1 MRDMKNAPPMKEKPR
16 LKRAAV
22 KDRME
27 EPKMTKRFVSVM
39 LAVLTMMLCVFVPAA
54 LAGEEG
60 PNAHAGYYYVK
71 TGNGK
76 GLNVRDNPNGKVV
89 GSLKYG
95 TRVYVD
101 AFSDSEWAL
110 ITYRYD
116 NGHGKG
122 DYAAYVSTRFLV
134 RDNPGKY
141 RSAFSAAASPASAEK
156 QVASPYTVVSCP
168 VRASGW
174 VNLRMAPSTDAK
186 VLEKCYSGKTLTVLA
201 EMKGWFRV
209 QDPANGMIGYISS
222 RYVSRV

>member
-1 MRDMKNAPPMKEKPR
+1 M
-16 LKRAAV
+16 
-22 KDRME
+22 
-27 EPKMTKRFVSVM
+27 KRFVSMMLVVFTLM
-39 LAVLTMMLCVFVPAA
+39 LAACVPAA

-101 AFSDSEWAL
+101 AFSSSEWAL

-134 RDNPGKY
+134 RNDPGKFQGSS
-141 RSAFSAAASPASAEK
+141 SAKSANSAARTEK
-156 QVASPYTVVSCP
+156 QVASPYTIVSRP
-168 VRASGW
+168 VRTAGGW
-174 VNLRMAPSTDAK
+174 VNLRRTPSTDAK
-186 VLEKCYSGKTLTVLA
+186 VLEKCYAGKQLTVLA
-201 EMKGWFRV
+201 ELDGWFKV
-209 QDPANGMIGYISS
+209 EDIPTGIIGYISS
-222 RYVSRV
+222 KYVSRL

>member
-1 MRDMKNAPPMKEKPR
+1 M
-16 LKRAAV
+16 
-22 KDRME
+22 
-27 EPKMTKRFVSVM
+27 KRFVSMTLVVFTLM
-39 LAVLTMMLCVFVPAA
+39 LAVFVPVAM
-54 LAGEEG
+54 AGEEG

-101 AFSDSEWAL
+101 AFSSSEWAL

-134 RDNPGKY
+134 RNDPGKY
-141 RSAFSAAASPASAEK
+141 QGSSSAKSAAAPTEK
-156 QVASPYTVVSCP
+156 QVASPYTVVSRP
-168 VRASGW
+168 ARTAGGW
-174 VNLRMAPSTDAK
+174 VNLRRTPSTDAK
-186 VLEKCYSGKTLTVLA
+186 VLIKCPQGKTLTVLA
-201 EMKGWFRV
+201 ELDGWFKV
-209 QDPANGMIGYISS
+209 EDLPTGIIGYISS
-222 RYVSRV
+222 KYVSRL

>member
-1 MRDMKNAPPMKEKPR
+1 M
-16 LKRAAV
+16 
-22 KDRME
+22 
-27 EPKMTKRFVSVM
+27 KRFGSMMLVALTLM
-39 LAVLTMMLCVFVPAA
+39 LAAFVPAA
-54 LAGEEG
+54 MAGEEG

-110 ITYRYD
+110 ITCRYD

-134 RDNPGKY
+134 RNDPGKY
-141 RSAFSAAASPASAEK
+141 QGASSSGSAADVSRTAM
-156 QVASPYTVVSCP
+156 QVPSPYTVTARP
-168 VRASGW
+168 DRASGW
-174 VNLRMAPSTDAK
+174 VNLRKAPSTDAK
-186 VLEKCYSGKTLTVLA
+186 VLAKCYMGKTLTVLA
-201 EMKGWFRV
+201 ELRGWYQV
-209 QDPANGMIGYISS
+209 QDPATGVIGYISS
-222 RYVSRV
+222 RYVTRL

>member
-1 MRDMKNAPPMKEKPR
+1 MM
-16 LKRAAV
+16 LV
-22 KDRME
+22 VL
-27 EPKMTKRFVSVM
+27 TLM
-39 LAVLTMMLCVFVPAA
+39 LAVFVPAAA

-116 NGHGKG
+116 NGHGKN

-134 RDNPGKY
+134 RSNPGKFQG
-141 RSAFSAAASPASAEK
+141 SSSSSAANTVKRTEK
-156 QVASPYTVVSCP
+156 AVSPYTIVSRP
-168 VRASGW
+168 SRAAGW
-174 VNLRMAPSTDAK
+174 VNLRSTPSTEAK
-186 VLEKCYSGKTLTVLA
+186 VLTRCYAGKTLTVVA
-201 EMKGWFRV
+201 EMNGWFKV
-209 QDPANGMIGYISS
+209 VDPANGAIGYISS
-222 RYVSRV
+222 KFVSRA

>member
-1 MRDMKNAPPMKEKPR
+1 M
-16 LKRAAV
+16 
-22 KDRME
+22 
-27 EPKMTKRFVSVM
+27 
-39 LAVLTMMLCVFVPAA
+39 
-54 LAGEEG
+54 AGEEG

-101 AFSDSEWAL
+101 AFSSSEWAL

-134 RDNPGKY
+134 RNNPGKY
-141 RSAFSAAASPASAEK
+141 QGSSSSGSAAAPTEK
-156 QVASPYTVVSCP
+156 QVASPYTIVSRP
-168 VRASGW
+168 VRSTGW
-174 VNLRMAPSTDAK
+174 VNLRRTPSTDAK
-186 VLEKCYSGKTLTVLA
+186 VLIKCPQGKTLTVLA
-201 EMKGWFRV
+201 ELDGWFKV
-209 QDPANGMIGYISS
+209 EDLPTGIIGYISS
-222 RYVSRV
+222 KYVSRL

>member
-1 MRDMKNAPPMKEKPR
+1 M
-16 LKRAAV
+16 
-22 KDRME
+22 
-27 EPKMTKRFVSVM
+27 KRFVSMTLVVFTLM
-39 LAVLTMMLCVFVPAA
+39 LAVFVPVAM
-54 LAGEEG
+54 AGEEG

-101 AFSDSEWAL
+101 AFSSSEWAL

-134 RDNPGKY
+134 RNNPGKFQGSSSA
-141 RSAFSAAASPASAEK
+141 RSGAALTEK
-156 QVASPYTVVSCP
+156 QVASPYTIVSRP
-168 VRASGW
+168 VRSTGW
-174 VNLRMAPSTDAK
+174 VNLRRTPSTDAK
-186 VLEKCYSGKTLTVLA
+186 VLIKCPQGKTLTVLA
-201 EMKGWFRV
+201 ELDGWFKV
-209 QDPANGMIGYISS
+209 EDLPTGIIGYISS
-222 RYVSRV
+222 KYVSRL

>member
-1 MRDMKNAPPMKEKPR
+1 M
-16 LKRAAV
+16 
-22 KDRME
+22 
-27 EPKMTKRFVSVM
+27 KRFVSMTLVVLTLM
-39 LAVLTMMLCVFVPAA
+39 LAVFVPMAM
-54 LAGEEG
+54 AGEEG

-101 AFSDSEWAL
+101 AFSSSEWAL

-134 RDNPGKY
+134 RNNPGKY
-141 RSAFSAAASPASAEK
+141 QGSSSSGSAAAPTEK
-156 QVASPYTVVSCP
+156 QVASPYTIVSRP
-168 VRASGW
+168 VRSTGW
-174 VNLRMAPSTDAK
+174 VNLRRTPSTDAK
-186 VLEKCYSGKTLTVLA
+186 VLIKCPQGKTLTVLA
-201 EMKGWFRV
+201 ELDGWFKV
-209 QDPANGMIGYISS
+209 EDLPTGIIGYISS
-222 RYVSRV
+222 KYVSRL

>member
-1 MRDMKNAPPMKEKPR
+1 MM
-16 LKRAAV
+16 
-22 KDRME
+22 
-27 EPKMTKRFVSVM
+27 KRFVSMM
-39 LAVLTMMLCVFVPAA
+39 LVVLTLMLTVFVPAA

-116 NGHGKG
+116 NGYGKN

-134 RDNPGKY
+134 LNNPGKFQGASSSD
-141 RSAFSAAASPASAEK
+141 SANNVKRTEK
-156 QVASPYTVVSCP
+156 TVASPYTIVSCP
-168 VRASGW
+168 SHPATGW
-174 VNLRMAPSTDAK
+174 VNLRKIPSTDAR
-186 VLEKCYSGKTLTVLA
+186 VLTKCYSGKMLTVLA
-201 EMKGWFRV
+201 ELDGWFKV
-209 QDPANGMIGYISS
+209 EDPATGLVGYISS

>member
-1 MRDMKNAPPMKEKPR
+1 
-16 LKRAAV
+16 
-22 KDRME
+22 
-27 EPKMTKRFVSVM
+27 MTKRFVSIMLVVFSLM
-39 LAVLTMMLCVFVPAA
+39 LAVFVPAA

-76 GLNVRDNPNGKVV
+76 GLNVRDNPNGRVV

-116 NGHGKG
+116 NGHGRG

-134 RDNPGKY
+134 RNNPGKFQG
-141 RSAFSAAASPASAEK
+141 SSAAKSSTNAARTER
-156 QVASPYTVVSCP
+156 QVASPYTIVSRP
-168 VRASGW
+168 VRTAGGW
-174 VNLRMAPSTDAK
+174 VNLRRTPSMNAK
-186 VLEKCYSGKTLTVLA
+186 VLEKCFAGKQLTVLA
-201 EMKGWFRV
+201 ELNGWFKV
-209 QDPANGMIGYISS
+209 QDPVNGTIGYISS
-222 RYVSRV
+222 KFVSRV

>member
-1 MRDMKNAPPMKEKPR
+1 
-16 LKRAAV
+16 
-22 KDRME
+22 
-27 EPKMTKRFVSVM
+27 MTKRFVSII
-39 LAVLTMMLCVFVPAA
+39 LAVLTMMLAVCVPAA

-116 NGHGKG
+116 NGHGKN

-134 RDNPGKY
+134 KNNPGKY
-141 RSAFSAAASPASAEK
+141 QGSSSAKSAGSAARTEK
-156 QVASPYTVVSCP
+156 QVANPYTIVSRP
-168 VRASGW
+168 VRTAGGW
-174 VNLRMAPSTDAK
+174 VNLRRTPSMDAK
-186 VLEKCYSGKTLTVLA
+186 VLEKCFAGKTLTVLA
-201 EMKGWFRV
+201 ELNGWFKV
-209 QDPANGMIGYISS
+209 QDPANGTIGYISS
-222 RYVSRV
+222 KYVSRL

>member
-1 MRDMKNAPPMKEKPR
+1 M
-16 LKRAAV
+16 
-22 KDRME
+22 
-27 EPKMTKRFVSVM
+27 KRFVSMMLVVFTLM
-39 LAVLTMMLCVFVPAA
+39 LAACVPAA

-101 AFSDSEWAL
+101 AFSSSEWAL

-134 RDNPGKY
+134 RNDPGKFQGSS
-141 RSAFSAAASPASAEK
+141 SAKSANSAARTEK
-156 QVASPYTVVSCP
+156 QVASPYTIVSRP
-168 VRASGW
+168 VRSTGW
-174 VNLRMAPSTDAK
+174 VNLRRAPSTEAK
-186 VLEKCYSGKTLTVLA
+186 ILIRCPQGKTLTVLA
-201 EMKGWFRV
+201 ELDGWFKV
-209 QDPANGMIGYISS
+209 EDIPTGIIGYISS
-222 RYVSRV
+222 KYVSRL

>member
-1 MRDMKNAPPMKEKPR
+1 M
-16 LKRAAV
+16 
-22 KDRME
+22 
-27 EPKMTKRFVSVM
+27 KRFVSMTLVVLTLM
-39 LAVLTMMLCVFVPAA
+39 LAVFVPMAM
-54 LAGEEG
+54 AGEEG

-101 AFSDSEWAL
+101 AFSSSEWAL

-134 RDNPGKY
+134 RNNPGKFQGSSSA
-141 RSAFSAAASPASAEK
+141 RSGATLTEK
-156 QVASPYTVVSCP
+156 QVASPYTIVSRP
-168 VRASGW
+168 VRSTGW
-174 VNLRMAPSTDAK
+174 VNLRRTPSTDAK
-186 VLEKCYSGKTLTVLA
+186 VLIKCPQGKTLTVLA
-201 EMKGWFRV
+201 ELDGWFKV
-209 QDPANGMIGYISS
+209 EDLPTEIIGYISS
-222 RYVSRV
+222 KYVSRL

>member
-1 MRDMKNAPPMKEKPR
+1 M
-16 LKRAAV
+16 
-22 KDRME
+22 
-27 EPKMTKRFVSVM
+27 KRFVSMMLVALTLM
-39 LAVLTMMLCVFVPAA
+39 LAAFVPAA
-54 LAGEEG
+54 MAGEEG

-101 AFSDSEWAL
+101 AFSSSEWAL

-134 RDNPGKY
+134 RNNPGKY
-141 RSAFSAAASPASAEK
+141 QGASSSKSAAGVSGTEIA
-156 QVASPYTVVSCP
+156 VASPYTVVSRP
-168 VRASGW
+168 DRASGW
-174 VNLRMAPSTDAK
+174 VNLRKAPSTDAK
-186 VLEKCYSGKTLTVLA
+186 VLAKCYMGKTLTVLA
-201 EMKGWFRV
+201 ELRGWYQV
-209 QDPANGMIGYISS
+209 QDPATGVIGYISS
-222 RYVSRV
+222 RYVTRL

>member
-1 MRDMKNAPPMKEKPR
+1 M
-16 LKRAAV
+16 
-22 KDRME
+22 
-27 EPKMTKRFVSVM
+27 KRFVSMMLVALTLM
-39 LAVLTMMLCVFVPAA
+39 LAAFVPAA
-54 LAGEEG
+54 MAGEEG

-134 RDNPGKY
+134 RTDPGQY
-141 RSAFSAAASPASAEK
+141 QGASSSGSAADVSRTAK
-156 QVASPYTVVSCP
+156 QVPSPYTVTARP
-168 VRASGW
+168 DRASGW
-174 VNLRMAPSTDAK
+174 VNLRKAPSTDAK
-186 VLEKCYSGKTLTVLA
+186 VLAKCYMGKTLTVLA
-201 EMKGWFRV
+201 ELRGWFKV
-209 QDPANGMIGYISS
+209 QDPATGTIGYISS
-222 RYVSRV
+222 RYVSRL

>member
-1 MRDMKNAPPMKEKPR
+1 M
-16 LKRAAV
+16 
-22 KDRME
+22 
-27 EPKMTKRFVSVM
+27 KRFVSMMLVVFTLM
-39 LAVLTMMLCVFVPAA
+39 LAACVPAA

-101 AFSDSEWAL
+101 AFSSSEWAL

-134 RDNPGKY
+134 RNDPGKFQGSS
-141 RSAFSAAASPASAEK
+141 SAKSANSAARTEK
-156 QVASPYTVVSCP
+156 QVASPYTIVSRP
-168 VRASGW
+168 VRTAGGW
-174 VNLRMAPSTDAK
+174 VNLRRTPSTDAK
-186 VLEKCYSGKTLTVLA
+186 VLEKCYAGKQLTVLA
-201 EMKGWFRV
+201 ELDGWFKV
-209 QDPANGMIGYISS
+209 EDIPTGIIGYISS
-222 RYVSRV
+222 KFVSRL

>member
-1 MRDMKNAPPMKEKPR
+1 
-16 LKRAAV
+16 
-22 KDRME
+22 
-27 EPKMTKRFVSVM
+27 MTKRFVS
-39 LAVLTMMLCVFVPAA
+39 MMLVVFTLMLTVFVPAA

-89 GSLKYG
+89 GNLKYG

-116 NGHGKG
+116 NGHGKN

-134 RDNPGKY
+134 RNNPGKFQGTSSSK
-141 RSAFSAAASPASAEK
+141 SANDVKRTEK
-156 QVASPYTVVSCP
+156 TVAPYTIVSRP
-168 VRASGW
+168 VHATGW
-174 VNLRMAPSTDAK
+174 VNLRKIPSTDAR
-186 VLEKCYSGKTLTVLA
+186 VLTKCYSGKMLTVLA
-201 EMKGWFRV
+201 ELDGWFKV
-209 QDPANGMIGYISS
+209 EDPATGLVGYISS

>member
-1 MRDMKNAPPMKEKPR
+1 M
-16 LKRAAV
+16 
-22 KDRME
+22 
-27 EPKMTKRFVSVM
+27 KRFVSMTLVVLTLM
-39 LAVLTMMLCVFVPAA
+39 LAVFVPMAM
-54 LAGEEG
+54 AGEEG

-101 AFSDSEWAL
+101 AFSSSEWAL

-134 RDNPGKY
+134 RNNPGKY
-141 RSAFSAAASPASAEK
+141 QGSSSARSGAALTEK
-156 QVASPYTVVSCP
+156 QVASPYTIVSRP
-168 VRASGW
+168 VRTAGGW
-174 VNLRMAPSTDAK
+174 VNLRRTPSTDAK
-186 VLEKCYSGKTLTVLA
+186 VLEKCFAGKTLTVLA
-201 EMKGWFRV
+201 ELDGWFKV
-209 QDPANGMIGYISS
+209 EDLPTGIIGYISS
-222 RYVSRV
+222 KYVSRL

>member
-1 MRDMKNAPPMKEKPR
+1 
-16 LKRAAV
+16 
-22 KDRME
+22 
-27 EPKMTKRFVSVM
+27 MTKRFVSIIVAVLTLM
-39 LAVLTMMLCVFVPAA
+39 LAVCVPAA

-76 GLNVRDNPNGKVV
+76 GLNVRDNPNGKIV

-116 NGHGKG
+116 NGYGKN

-134 RDNPGKY
+134 KNDPGKY
-141 RSAFSAAASPASAEK
+141 RGASSAKSASEVLRTEK
-156 QVASPYTVVSCP
+156 QVANPYTIVSRP
-168 VRASGW
+168 VRSTGW
-174 VNLRMAPSTDAK
+174 VNLRRAPSTDAK
-186 VLEKCYSGKTLTVLA
+186 VLTKCYTGKTLTVLA
-201 EMKGWFRV
+201 ELNGWFKV
-209 QDPANGMIGYISS
+209 EDIPTGIIGYISS
-222 RYVSRV
+222 KYVSRL

>member
-1 MRDMKNAPPMKEKPR
+1 MM
-16 LKRAAV
+16 
-22 KDRME
+22 
-27 EPKMTKRFVSVM
+27 KRFVSMMLVVLTLM
-39 LAVLTMMLCVFVPAA
+39 LAVFVPAAA

-116 NGHGKG
+116 NGHGKN

-134 RDNPGKY
+134 RSNPGKFQG
-141 RSAFSAAASPASAEK
+141 SSSSSAANTVKRTEK
-156 QVASPYTVVSCP
+156 AVSPYTIVSRP
-168 VRASGW
+168 SRAAGW
-174 VNLRMAPSTDAK
+174 VNLRSTPSTEAK
-186 VLEKCYSGKTLTVLA
+186 VLTRCYAGKTLTVVA
-201 EMKGWFRV
+201 EMNGWFKV
-209 QDPANGMIGYISS
+209 VDPANGAIGYISS
-222 RYVSRV
+222 KFVSRA

>member
-1 MRDMKNAPPMKEKPR
+1 MS
-16 LKRAAV
+16 
-22 KDRME
+22 
-27 EPKMTKRFVSVM
+27 KRFVSMMLVVLTLM
-39 LAVLTMMLCVFVPAA
+39 LAVFVPAAA

-116 NGHGKG
+116 NGHGKN

-134 RDNPGKY
+134 RSNPGKFQG
-141 RSAFSAAASPASAEK
+141 SSSSSAANTVKRTEK
-156 QVASPYTVVSCP
+156 AVSPYTIVSRP
-168 VRASGW
+168 SRAAGW
-174 VNLRMAPSTDAK
+174 VNLRSTPSTEAK
-186 VLEKCYSGKTLTVLA
+186 VLTRCYAGKTLTVVA
-201 EMKGWFRV
+201 EMNGWFKV
-209 QDPANGMIGYISS
+209 VDPANGAIGYISS
-222 RYVSRV
+222 KFVSRA

>member
-1 MRDMKNAPPMKEKPR
+1 M
-16 LKRAAV
+16 
-22 KDRME
+22 
-27 EPKMTKRFVSVM
+27 KRFVSMMLVALTLM
-39 LAVLTMMLCVFVPAA
+39 LAAFVPAA
-54 LAGEEG
+54 MAGEEG

-134 RDNPGKY
+134 RNNPGKY
-141 RSAFSAAASPASAEK
+141 QGSSSARSGAALTEK
-156 QVASPYTVVSCP
+156 QVASPYTIVSRP
-168 VRASGW
+168 VRTAGGW
-174 VNLRMAPSTDAK
+174 VNLRRTPSTDAK
-186 VLEKCYSGKTLTVLA
+186 VLEKCFAGKTLTVLA
-201 EMKGWFRV
+201 ELDGWFKV
-209 QDPANGMIGYISS
+209 EDLPTGIIGYISS
-222 RYVSRV
+222 KYVSRL

>member
-1 MRDMKNAPPMKEKPR
+1 
-16 LKRAAV
+16 
-22 KDRME
+22 
-27 EPKMTKRFVSVM
+27 MTKRFVSMMLVVLTLM
-39 LAVLTMMLCVFVPAA
+39 LAVFVPAAA

-116 NGHGKG
+116 NGHGKN

-134 RDNPGKY
+134 RSNPGKFQG
-141 RSAFSAAASPASAEK
+141 SSSSSAANTVKHTEK
-156 QVASPYTVVSCP
+156 AVSPYTIVSRP
-168 VRASGW
+168 SRAAGW
-174 VNLRMAPSTDAK
+174 VNLRSTPSTEAK
-186 VLEKCYSGKTLTVLA
+186 VLTRCYAGKTLTVVA
-201 EMKGWFRV
+201 EMNGWFKV
-209 QDPANGMIGYISS
+209 VDPANGAIGYISS
-222 RYVSRV
+222 KFVSRA

>member
-1 MRDMKNAPPMKEKPR
+1 M
-16 LKRAAV
+16 
-22 KDRME
+22 
-27 EPKMTKRFVSVM
+27 KRFVSMMLVVFTLM
-39 LAVLTMMLCVFVPAA
+39 LAACVPAA

-101 AFSDSEWAL
+101 AFSSSEWAL

-134 RDNPGKY
+134 RNDPGKFQGSS
-141 RSAFSAAASPASAEK
+141 SAKSANSAVRTEK
-156 QVASPYTVVSCP
+156 QVASPYTIVSRP
-168 VRASGW
+168 VRSTGW
-174 VNLRMAPSTDAK
+174 VNLRRAPSTEAK
-186 VLEKCYSGKTLTVLA
+186 ILIRCPQGKTLTVLA
-201 EMKGWFRV
+201 ELDGWFKV
-209 QDPANGMIGYISS
+209 EDIPTGIIGYISS
-222 RYVSRV
+222 KYVSRL

>member
-1 MRDMKNAPPMKEKPR
+1 
-16 LKRAAV
+16 
-22 KDRME
+22 
-27 EPKMTKRFVSVM
+27 M
-39 LAVLTMMLCVFVPAA
+39 LVALTLMLTVFVPAA

-60 PNAHAGYYYVK
+60 PNEHAGYYYVK

-116 NGHGKG
+116 NGHGKN

-134 RDNPGKY
+134 HNNPGKFQG
-141 RSAFSAAASPASAEK
+141 SASTKSVNNIKRTEK
-156 QVASPYTVVSCP
+156 AVAPYTIVSRP
-168 VRASGW
+168 VHTTGW
-174 VNLRMAPSTDAK
+174 VNLRRTPSTDTK
-186 VLEKCYSGKTLTVLA
+186 VLTRCYAGKTLTVLA
-201 EMKGWFRV
+201 ELNNWLKV
-209 QDPANGMIGYISS
+209 QDPATGVIGYISS
-222 RYVSRV
+222 KYVSRA

>member
-1 MRDMKNAPPMKEKPR
+1 MM
-16 LKRAAV
+16 
-22 KDRME
+22 
-27 EPKMTKRFVSVM
+27 KRFVSMMLVVLTLM
-39 LAVLTMMLCVFVPAA
+39 LAVFVPAAA

-116 NGHGKG
+116 NGHGKN

-134 RDNPGKY
+134 RNNPGKFQG
-141 RSAFSAAASPASAEK
+141 SSSSSAANTVKRTEK
-156 QVASPYTVVSCP
+156 AVSPYTIVSRP
-168 VRASGW
+168 SRAAGW
-174 VNLRMAPSTDAK
+174 VNLRSTPSTEAK
-186 VLEKCYSGKTLTVLA
+186 VLTRCYAGKTLTVVA
-201 EMKGWFRV
+201 EMNGWFKV
-209 QDPANGMIGYISS
+209 VDPANGAIGYISS
-222 RYVSRV
+222 KFVSRA

>member
-1 MRDMKNAPPMKEKPR
+1 M
-16 LKRAAV
+16 
-22 KDRME
+22 
-27 EPKMTKRFVSVM
+27 KRFVSMTLVVLTLM
-39 LAVLTMMLCVFVPAA
+39 LAVFVPIAM
-54 LAGEEG
+54 AGEEG

-101 AFSDSEWAL
+101 AFSSSEWAL

-134 RDNPGKY
+134 RNNPGKFQGSSSA
-141 RSAFSAAASPASAEK
+141 RSGAALTEK
-156 QVASPYTVVSCP
+156 QVASPYTIVSRP
-168 VRASGW
+168 VRSTGW
-174 VNLRMAPSTDAK
+174 VNLRRTPSTDAK
-186 VLEKCYSGKTLTVLA
+186 VLIKCPQGKTLTVLA
-201 EMKGWFRV
+201 ELDGWFKV
-209 QDPANGMIGYISS
+209 EDLPTGIIGYISS
-222 RYVSRV
+222 KYVSRL

>member
-1 MRDMKNAPPMKEKPR
+1 MM
-16 LKRAAV
+16 LV
-22 KDRME
+22 VL
-27 EPKMTKRFVSVM
+27 TLM
-39 LAVLTMMLCVFVPAA
+39 LAVFVPAAA
-54 LAGEEG
+54 LAGEES

-116 NGHGKG
+116 NGHGKN

-134 RDNPGKY
+134 RSNPGKFQG
-141 RSAFSAAASPASAEK
+141 SSSSSAANTVKRTEK
-156 QVASPYTVVSCP
+156 AVSPYTIVSRP
-168 VRASGW
+168 SRAAGW
-174 VNLRMAPSTDAK
+174 VNLRSTPSTEAK
-186 VLEKCYSGKTLTVLA
+186 VLTRCYAGKSLTVVA
-201 EMKGWFRV
+201 ELNGWFKV
-209 QDPANGMIGYISS
+209 VDPANGAIGYISS
-222 RYVSRV
+222 KYVSRA

>member
-1 MRDMKNAPPMKEKPR
+1 
-16 LKRAAV
+16 
-22 KDRME
+22 
-27 EPKMTKRFVSVM
+27 M
-39 LAVLTMMLCVFVPAA
+39 LAVLTLMLAVCVPAA

-134 RDNPGKY
+134 RNNPGKY
-141 RSAFSAAASPASAEK
+141 QSASSSKSAAGVSGTEIA
-156 QVASPYTVVSCP
+156 VASPYTVVSRP
-168 VRASGW
+168 DRASGW
-174 VNLRMAPSTDAK
+174 VNLRKAPSTDAK
-186 VLEKCYSGKTLTVLA
+186 VLTKCYMGKTLTVLA
-201 EMKGWFRV
+201 ELRGWYQV
-209 QDPANGMIGYISS
+209 QDPATGVIGYISS
-222 RYVSRV
+222 RYVTRL

>member
-1 MRDMKNAPPMKEKPR
+1 
-16 LKRAAV
+16 
-22 KDRME
+22 
-27 EPKMTKRFVSVM
+27 MTKRFVSMM
-39 LAVLTMMLCVFVPAA
+39 LVVLTLMLSVFVPAAA

-116 NGHGKG
+116 NGFGKN

-134 RDNPGKY
+134 RSNPGKFQG
-141 RSAFSAAASPASAEK
+141 SSSSNAANNVKRTEK
-156 QVASPYTVVSCP
+156 AVSPYTIVSRP
-168 VRASGW
+168 SRAAGW
-174 VNLRMAPSTDAK
+174 VNLRSTPSTEAK
-186 VLEKCYSGKTLTVLA
+186 VLTRCYAGKTLTVVA
-201 EMKGWFRV
+201 EMNGWFKV
-209 QDPANGMIGYISS
+209 VDPANGAIGYISS
-222 RYVSRV
+222 KYVSRA

>member
-1 MRDMKNAPPMKEKPR
+1 M
-16 LKRAAV
+16 
-22 KDRME
+22 
-27 EPKMTKRFVSVM
+27 KRFVSMMLVALTLM
-39 LAVLTMMLCVFVPAA
+39 LAAFVPAA
-54 LAGEEG
+54 MAGEEG

-134 RDNPGKY
+134 RNNPGKY
-141 RSAFSAAASPASAEK
+141 QGASSSKSAAGVSGTEIA
-156 QVASPYTVVSCP
+156 VASPYTVVSRP
-168 VRASGW
+168 DRASGW
-174 VNLRMAPSTDAK
+174 VNLRKAPSTDAK
-186 VLEKCYSGKTLTVLA
+186 VLAKCYMGKTLTVLA
-201 EMKGWFRV
+201 ELRGWYQV
-209 QDPANGMIGYISS
+209 QDPATGVIGYISS
-222 RYVSRV
+222 RYVTRL